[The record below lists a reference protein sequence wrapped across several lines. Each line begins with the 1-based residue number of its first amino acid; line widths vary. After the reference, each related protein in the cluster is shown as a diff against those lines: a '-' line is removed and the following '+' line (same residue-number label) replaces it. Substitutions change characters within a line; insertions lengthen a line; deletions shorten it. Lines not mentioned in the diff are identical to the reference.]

1 MIPKIG
7 IIKTEN
13 FDPLNYS
20 EVVRGAF
27 EDVELTGIEYKKL
40 FAFDTYID
48 TYPFDYVFDTEEEF
62 QNWIN
67 NEQYPP
73 LYKYFLI
80 PLDLVPNI
88 AHYAGFVYQTFPEL
102 IFDVVLESQT
112 ITVEGVDVIV
122 PSNQIKL
129 IPCNCTHWSEEG
141 LMLLEAVIENWNTA
155 VPNKTINFPIK
166 FESFDLFKSFRD
178 EQIQV

>member
-1 MIPKIG
+1 MVKIG
-7 IIKTEN
+7 LIKTEN
-13 FDPLNYS
+13 FIPENYS
-20 EVVRGAF
+20 SVIVDAF
-27 EDVELTGIEYKKL
+27 EDIEVGGDSYKKL
-40 FAFDTYID
+40 FAFSEYID
-48 TYPFDYVFDTEEEF
+48 GYVFDKVFDTHEDFELWKLEY
-62 QNWIN
+62 
-67 NEQYPP
+67 E
-73 LYKYFLI
+73 YKYFLI
-80 PLDLVPNI
+80 PLDLVQNI